1 MSTSDQKG
9 VINRAFKDS
18 YENLHYN
25 DKYPADDS
33 NIDTSFEIL
42 TEKTLQEKFSY
53 KKFRS
58 DNAFKSAAHYIAKYY
73 KPSGNCMKN
82 YFFQRFPFFEW
93 ILSYDIKL
101 NLIKDLIAGLTVK
114 NLFILLLVKISS
126 FLNKYFS
133 LFFFFF

>member
-1 MSTSDQKG
+1 MSTSEQKG

-25 DKYPADDS
+25 DKYPDDS
-33 NIDTSFEIL
+33 NIDTFEIL

-93 ILSYDIKL
+93 ILSYDIKQ
-101 NLIKDLIAGLTVK
+101 NLIKDLIAGLTVR
-114 NLFILLLVKISS
+114 IQ
-126 FLNKYFS
+126 
-133 LFFFFF
+133 FF